1 MGEIAEKVIAGH
13 ADELSGRDVKK
24 VHLAVKNVET
34 LIVKMRN
41 LLSDSEKNL
50 KREKYEDARTAMKSI
65 RNSVEIADKNLKDIT
80 WMIDN

>member
-13 ADELSGRDVKK
+13 SDELSGRDVKK

-50 KREKYEDARTAMKSI
+50 KREKYEDAREAVKII
-65 RNSVEIADKNLKDIT
+65 RVSADIADRNLKDIT
-80 WMIDN
+80 WMMKN